1 MKIVLVG
8 AGSIQFGYGML
19 GDIFNSKMLKG
30 SEITLLDI
38 NEQTLKRVLGSAQE
52 FIARHALDPRA
63 ARCRLRVWVRHGDP
77 VVHAAVFQHHAGVV
91 LSWFVRGR
99 QRA

>member
-52 FIARHALDPRA
+52 FIARHALDYT
-63 ARCRLRVWVRHGDP
+63 
-77 VVHAAVFQHHAGVV
+77 
-91 LSWFVRGR
+91 
-99 QRA
+99 